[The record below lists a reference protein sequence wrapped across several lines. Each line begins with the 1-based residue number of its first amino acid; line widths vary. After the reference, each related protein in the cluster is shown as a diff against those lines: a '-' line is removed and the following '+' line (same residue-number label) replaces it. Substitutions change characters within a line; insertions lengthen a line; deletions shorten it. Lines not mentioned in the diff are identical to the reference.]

1 MRFFNRV
8 NLETPESI
16 ELEYTLAGIGSRA
29 YALIIDYLVLG
40 SILIIS
46 IIIAIFLSYQIA
58 QSENLLISNNSA
70 ELLQWL
76 WAIEALIAFT
86 IYVGYFVIF
95 ETIWQGQTIGKKK
108 AKIRVIADDG
118 KPTTIGKSSLRALLR
133 PIDDLFFI
141 GVFFIA
147 LGKKE
152 KRIGDL
158 IAGTIVIQEE
168 LVTNKNQDFQTTEQA
183 KELALQ
189 LRIEADVARLSPENF
204 AILRHY
210 LQSRSQMISEARLKL
225 ARKLAEQVK
234 NLLELEDFPPDVTAD
249 CFLEA
254 VYLAWITDKNQQ
266 MN

>member
-1 MRFFNRV
+1 MHFFNRI
-8 NLETPESI
+8 NLETPESV

-40 SILIIS
+40 LILLISLIIT
-46 IIIAIFLSYQIA
+46 IFLSYQIA
-58 QSENLLISNNSA
+58 ESENFLLINDSA
-70 ELLQWL
+70 KLLQWL

-108 AKIRVIADDG
+108 AKIRVISDDG

-133 PIDDLFFI
+133 PIDDFLFI
-141 GVFFIA
+141 GVFLIA

-158 IAGTIVIQEE
+158 IAGTIVVQEE
-168 LVTNKNQDFQTTEQA
+168 FAAHKNLNFQTTEQA
-183 KELALQ
+183 QELALKLQ
-189 LRIEADVARLSPENF
+189 IEADVARVSPENF
-204 AILRHY
+204 AILRRY
-210 LQSRSQMISEARLKL
+210 LQNRNQMISEARHKL
-225 ARKLAEQVK
+225 SRKLAQQVK
-234 NLLELEDFPPDVTAD
+234 NMLELEDLPPETTAD

-254 VYLAWITDKNQQ
+254 VYLAWLIDKT
-266 MN
+266 

>member
-1 MRFFNRV
+1 MKFFNRI
-8 NLETPESI
+8 NLQTPESV

-40 SILIIS
+40 SILFLS
-46 IIIAIFLSYQIA
+46 IVIAIFLSYQIA
-58 QSENLLISNNSA
+58 ASENLLLI
-70 ELLQWL
+70 EKPEKLLQWI
-76 WAIEALIAFT
+76 WAIEALIFFT

-118 KPTTIGKSSLRALLR
+118 KPTTIGKSSLRALSR
-133 PIDDLFFI
+133 PIDDFFFL

-168 LVTNKNQDFQTTEQA
+168 FVSHKNLNFKATEEA
-183 KELALQ
+183 KQLALQ
-189 LRIEADVARLSPENF
+189 LRIEADVARISPENF
-204 AILRHY
+204 AILSHY
-210 LQSRSQMISEARLKL
+210 LQNRNQMISQARHKL

-234 NLLELEDFPPDVTAD
+234 NMMELEDFPQDVTAD

-254 VYLAWITDKNQQ
+254 VYIAYQQ
-266 MN
+266 IEEEL

>member
-1 MRFFNRV
+1 MRFFNRI
-8 NLETPESI
+8 NLQTPESV

-40 SILIIS
+40 TIIFLS
-46 IIIAIFLSYQIA
+46 VVIAIFLSYQITA
-58 QSENLLISNNSA
+58 SDRLLSIDNQLK
-70 ELLQWL
+70 LLQWV
-76 WAIEALIAFT
+76 WAIEALIVFT
-86 IYVGYFVIF
+86 IYIGYFVFF

-118 KPTTIGKSSLRALLR
+118 KPITIGQSSLRALLR
-133 PIDDLFFI
+133 PVDDFFFI

-168 LVTNKNQDFQTTEQA
+168 FTSNHLTFKPTEEA
-183 KELALQ
+183 KQLALQ
-189 LRIEADVARLSPENF
+189 LRIETDVARLSPENF
-204 AILRHY
+204 AILRNY
-210 LQSRSQMISEARLKL
+210 LQNRTQMISPARREL

-234 NLLELEDFPPDVTAD
+234 NIMELEDLPKDTTAD
-249 CFLEA
+249 RFLEA
-254 VYLAWITDKNQQ
+254 VYLAYQQ
-266 MN
+266 VRGESEY

>member
-1 MRFFNRV
+1 MRFFNRI
-8 NLETPESI
+8 NLETPESV

-29 YALIIDYLVLG
+29 YALIIDYFVLG
-40 SILIIS
+40 LILIIS
-46 IIIAIFLSYQIA
+46 VIIAIFLSYQITE
-58 QSENLLISNNSA
+58 SENSLLINNSA
-70 ELLQWL
+70 KLLQWL

-108 AKIRVIADDG
+108 AKIRVISDDG
-118 KPTTIGKSSLRALLR
+118 KPTTIGTSTLRALLR

-147 LGKKE
+147 LGYRE

-158 IAGTIVIQEE
+158 IAGTIVIQEDFVSHKNINFT
-168 LVTNKNQDFQTTEQA
+168 VTEEAQKV
-183 KELALQ
+183 ALQ

-204 AILRHY
+204 AILRRY
-210 LQSRSQMISEARLKL
+210 LQNRNQMISQARHKL

-234 NLLELEDFPPDVTAD
+234 NLLELEDLPPDTTAD

-254 VYLAWITDKNQQ
+254 VYLAWLSDKT
-266 MN
+266 